1 MGSDS
6 TLLAEYKA
14 VNGCDS
20 VMVLHLTVETKIG
33 TGLFDSNDEKSVA
46 KKVLHNGRIYI
57 IRKDESIYDLLGN
70 KIQ

>member
-1 MGSDS
+1 M
-6 TLLAEYKA
+6 AEYKA

-33 TGLFDSNDEKSVA
+33 TGLFDSNDGKSVA